1 MSFNKR
7 MGRSCSVGLQADTL
21 DSSACPPEG
30 GRYREQNL
38 VAMPSLKSAP
48 RIAGA
53 FVMLR
58 NKATIGAILALVW
71 CLLASIPAHATTY
84 YVAAAGSDSN
94 NGTSTGTPWQTISK
108 VNGST
113 FSAGDSVLFNRGDVW
128 YGSSLTAPSSGSS
141 GSPITFGAYGSGA
154 NPVIKGSTLLNV
166 SGYVLAPNTQT
177 TIFGRPDA
185 GTNTVDGAT
194 RNWRDQFPVGEIS
207 NPAVKI
213 TIALQAGPGTD
224 LNITGSG
231 IGPAA
236 TAPNTSAITR
246 ITWDGGSNG
255 TTVPAGTTKSS
266 DAIVYTL
273 DKRSPRS

>member
-7 MGRSCSVGLQADTL
+7 MGRFCSVGLQADTL
-21 DSSACPPEG
+21 DTSMCPPEG
-30 GRYREQNL
+30 GRYSAQNL
-38 VAMPSLKSAP
+38 LAMPSLKSAP
-48 RIAGA
+48 LIAGE
-53 FVMLR
+53 FLIFR
-58 NKATIGAILALVW
+58 SKATIGAILALVW
-71 CLLASIPAHATTY
+71 CLLPAIPAHATTY

-141 GSPITFGAYGSGA
+141 GSPITFGAYGIGA
-154 NPVIKGSTLLNV
+154 NPIIKGSTLLNV

-177 TIFGRPDA
+177 TIFGRPGA

-194 RNWRDQFPVGEIS
+194 RSWRDQFPVGEIS

-213 TIALQAGPGTD
+213 TIA
-224 LNITGSG
+224 
-231 IGPAA
+231 
-236 TAPNTSAITR
+236 
-246 ITWDGGSNG
+246 
-255 TTVPAGTTKSS
+255 V
-266 DAIVYTL
+266 
-273 DKRSPRS
+273 